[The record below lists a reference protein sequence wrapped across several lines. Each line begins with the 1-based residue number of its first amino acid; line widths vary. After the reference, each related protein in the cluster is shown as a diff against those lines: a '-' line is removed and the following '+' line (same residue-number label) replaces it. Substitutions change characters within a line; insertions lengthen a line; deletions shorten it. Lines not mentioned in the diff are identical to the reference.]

1 MSPFGMGRAVGQKV
15 KSRKQEG
22 SETMKKSFA
31 IVMGCAIALWLAVP
45 AWAQRGPRAG
55 GGAAMSAR
63 STSMLGAN
71 TRHTSMGMKTRNSTS
86 ARASAKMRS
95 NKGATLKGIDRADAV
110 QNMNTRADTNRGFT
124 TAPGLATATT
134 KGAASANEA
143 AGEHASA
150 QAGSHRVSANAT
162 ASEHMNAR
170 AQTNT
175 GLSTEPG
182 LATAATH
189 TSASANSD
197 HAAGASTQVTNSKK
211 PVRTGEKG
219 KTETDKH

>member
-1 MSPFGMGRAVGQKV
+1 
-15 KSRKQEG
+15 
-22 SETMKKSFA
+22 MKKSFA
-31 IVMGCAIALWLAVP
+31 IVMGCAIALWLALP
-45 AWAQRGPRAG
+45 AWAQHGSRVG
-55 GGAAMSAR
+55 GGGAMSAR

-71 TRHTSMGMKTRNSTS
+71 TRHTSMSMKTHNSTS
-86 ARASAKMRS
+86 ARAAAKMRA
-95 NKGATLKGIDRADAV
+95 NKGAAVKGLGRADAV
-110 QNMNTRADTNRGFT
+110 QNMNTRADTSRGFT
-124 TAPGLATATT
+124 TAPRLATATT

-150 QAGSHRVSANAT
+150 QAGSHNASANAT

-175 GLSTEPG
+175 GLTTAPG
-182 LATAATH
+182 LSVAATH

-197 HAAGASTQVTNSKK
+197 HAAGSSTQATNSKK
-211 PVRTGEKG
+211 PGPASEKG

>member
-1 MSPFGMGRAVGQKV
+1 
-15 KSRKQEG
+15 
-22 SETMKKSFA
+22 MKKSFA

-45 AWAQRGPRAG
+45 AWAQHGSRVGSG
-55 GGAAMSAR
+55 GAMSAR

-71 TRHTSMGMKTRNSTS
+71 TRHTSMSTKTHNSTS
-86 ARASAKMRS
+86 ARATAKMRS
-95 NKGATLKGIDRADAV
+95 NKGATLKGLDRADAV
-110 QNMNTRADTNRGFT
+110 QNMNMRADTNRGFT

-134 KGAASANEA
+134 KGAASAKEES
-143 AGEHASA
+143 GEHASV
-150 QAGSHRVSANAT
+150 QAGSHRASANAT
-162 ASEHMNAR
+162 ASEHMNTR

-175 GLSTEPG
+175 GLTTAPG
-182 LATAATH
+182 LAVAATH

-211 PVRTGEKG
+211 PVPASEEG